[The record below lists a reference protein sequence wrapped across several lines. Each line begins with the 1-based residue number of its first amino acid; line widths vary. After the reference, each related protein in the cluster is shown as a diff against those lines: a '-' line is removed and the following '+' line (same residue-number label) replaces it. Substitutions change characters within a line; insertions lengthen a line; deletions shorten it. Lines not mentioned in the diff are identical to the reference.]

1 MMDFLLRLQRVF
13 DAVLFRIGDT
23 PITLSTLLS
32 MVLVVFVTFWA
43 SRMLRLL
50 AQRALSR
57 KGGRPGVIGTVTG
70 VIHYAVLITGFAVA
84 LSTAGIDLTA
94 LFAAGAIF
102 AIGLGFA
109 MQSIAEN
116 FVAGVILLAERAIK
130 PGDVLQVEDKI
141 VKVIEMGIRASI
153 AQTRDGEDMI
163 IPNSILIQTTVKNFT
178 LRTPIFR
185 IRVPVGVIY
194 ASDMALVRTTLQNA
208 ASALDEPWVVKD
220 RDPQVIMTEFGDHS
234 VNWELALWINDPWE
248 WRPALSAVHEAIW
261 RAFKK
266 QNIVIAFPQLDV
278 HLDAPVVE
286 SFERISRPA
295 A

>member
-1 MMDFLLRLQRVF
+1 
-13 DAVLFRIGDT
+13 
-23 PITLSTLLS
+23 
-32 MVLVVFVTFWA
+32 
-43 SRMLRLL
+43 
-50 AQRALSR
+50 
-57 KGGRPGVIGTVTG
+57 
-70 VIHYAVLITGFAVA
+70 
-84 LSTAGIDLTA
+84 
-94 LFAAGAIF
+94 
-102 AIGLGFA
+102 
-109 MQSIAEN
+109 
-116 FVAGVILLAERAIK
+116 
-130 PGDVLQVEDKI
+130 
-141 VKVIEMGIRASI
+141 
-153 AQTRDGEDMI
+153 
-163 IPNSILIQTTVKNFT
+163 
-178 LRTPIFR
+178 
-185 IRVPVGVIY
+185 VPVGVIY

>member
-1 MMDFLLRLQRVF
+1 MDFLTRLQRVF
-13 DAVLFRIGDT
+13 DAVLFRIGET

-32 MVLVVFVTFWA
+32 VVVVVIVTFWA

-50 AQRALSR
+50 AERALSR

-70 VIHYAVLITGFAVA
+70 IIHYAVLITGFAVA

-102 AIGLGFA
+102 AVGLGFA

-130 PGDVLQVEDKI
+130 PGDVLQVEDKV

-178 LRTPIFR
+178 LRSPIFR
-185 IRVPVGVIY
+185 IRVPVGVVY
-194 ASDMALVRTTLQNA
+194 ASDMALVRTTLQKVTA
-208 ASALDEPWVVKD
+208 ALDQPWFVKD
-220 RDPQVIMTEFGDHS
+220 RDPQVIMTDFGNHS
-234 VNWELALWINDPWE
+234 VNWEVAVWINDPWE
-248 WRPALSAVHEAIW
+248 WRPAISTVHEAIW
-261 RAFKK
+261 WAFQK
-266 QNIVIAFPQLDV
+266 QDIVIAFPQLDV
-278 HLDAPVVE
+278 HLDAPVME
-286 SFERISRPA
+286 SIERISRPA

>member
-208 ASALDEPWVVKD
+208 ASALDEPWIVKD
-220 RDPQVIMTEFGDHS
+220 RAPQVIMTEFGDHS

-261 RAFKK
+261 WAFKK
-266 QNIVIAFPQLDV
+266 QDIVIAFPQLDV